1 MSNKKKLYEKFLE
14 NRFKLSGIIIIV
26 LGILGYFLNNMR
38 IQEWIFCTNKVLSFW
53 WNIKFFALLL
63 GAYELFLMVT
73 DNKKGMSLI
82 AAICLVFS
90 GTVQWNFNNIDSL
103 IIGIFIIILAQKYFD
118 IENVK
123 KKILISVGIIV
134 GSICYMFTFRPYAI
148 AFGYVFVALLCWIIL
163 KNKDKIKKDKKIK
176 ILGIVTI
183 LLSIISSII
192 VLICFNNNN
201 VEYIKEGARG
211 ISLLFAY
218 LYNVTL
224 PFNEIAPKELMA
236 GIISVFPLPMII
248 SLYYIYKK
256 EKHTD
261 FLLPIVI
268 VMVFETVY
276 CISGFPEIINKVTFL
291 SQVNPMRVIASVHF
305 INYLTMFYFLGNV
318 KEELFEIKYAM
329 RLTVIIACVLAFIQ
343 LPEIYSGKVNRNLL
357 VCELTMFTF
366 LLLNYSN
373 KKYRSVLLFFLL
385 VFTLIGG
392 VTVNIL

>member
-1 MSNKKKLYEKFLE
+1 
-14 NRFKLSGIIIIV
+14 
-26 LGILGYFLNNMR
+26 
-38 IQEWIFCTNKVLSFW
+38 
-53 WNIKFFALLL
+53 
-63 GAYELFLMVT
+63 
-73 DNKKGMSLI
+73 
-82 AAICLVFS
+82 
-90 GTVQWNFNNIDSL
+90 
-103 IIGIFIIILAQKYFD
+103 
-118 IENVK
+118 
-123 KKILISVGIIV
+123 
-134 GSICYMFTFRPYAI
+134 MFTFRPYAI